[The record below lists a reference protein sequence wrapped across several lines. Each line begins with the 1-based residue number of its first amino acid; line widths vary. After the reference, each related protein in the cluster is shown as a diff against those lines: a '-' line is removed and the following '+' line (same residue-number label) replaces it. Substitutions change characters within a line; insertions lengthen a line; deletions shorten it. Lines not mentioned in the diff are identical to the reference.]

1 MDHTSTYLKRS
12 KSVPIDVK
20 AVGTRLFSPN
30 DSALELVIPHL
41 GRVRSMTII
50 PSRGTTLPATFKFRS
65 PAPLLQNLVIG
76 GFQQNHLS
84 RLPRDFLGCHVPLL
98 RSLVWNDTPIV
109 PAPFPF
115 PSFML
120 QPYAYELPVP
130 LHAPLGLISSAPLL
144 ERVFLSINDGE
155 IFPDLFPVDDI
166 HLDSLRDLDLVAGT
180 ALSRALPHFKAPR
193 LKQLT
198 LLLTVDVGVLTIADL
213 LPPDS
218 YPLLTEVT
226 SMLFSPGSEKSRMKL
241 TSEDVEVTVIAHF
254 PHADNFFSTTPFS
267 LAQITSLM
275 LDAMAKPITTRIRE
289 FTNLE
294 FLNLQC
300 CEEEA
305 EVGTDIT

>member
-1 MDHTSTYLKRS
+1 
-12 KSVPIDVK
+12 
-20 AVGTRLFSPN
+20 
-30 DSALELVIPHL
+30 
-41 GRVRSMTII
+41 
-50 PSRGTTLPATFKFRS
+50 
-65 PAPLLQNLVIG
+65 
-76 GFQQNHLS
+76 
-84 RLPRDFLGCHVPLL
+84 
-98 RSLVWNDTPIV
+98 
-109 PAPFPF
+109 
-115 PSFML
+115 ML

-144 ERVFLSINDGE
+144 ERVFLSINDRE

-305 EVGTDIT
+305 EVFSDLSPLPGQDSLVPCPYLTTMKVSFNDPTTHVVDCFNQMVRSRKDAGKPLVTVTTYPL